1 MTTQDPVPARQIRA
15 VFTDDSITVY
25 QAYRDAIADAAL
37 EAQRFVPPFRL
48 ERMTWIKPSFLWM
61 MYRCGWAGK
70 EGQERVLAVEISR
83 SGLTWALEHA
93 CLSHFEPEHHASH
106 AAWEE
111 QKAASPVRV
120 QWDPERSVSLEKL
133 PHRSIQIGLGGE
145 AAERYARDWI
155 LGIRDVTYLAHE
167 VRDLVAAG
175 ELEAARDR
183 LPIERPYPLDKA
195 LAERLG
201 AGQ

>member
-1 MTTQDPVPARQIRA
+1 MTNQDPVPARQIRA
-15 VFTDDSITVY
+15 LYTDESVTVY

-37 EAQRFVPPFRL
+37 SAQRFVPPFRL

-70 EGQERVLAVEISR
+70 EDQERVLAVEISR
-83 SGLTWALEHA
+83 DGLTWALAHA
-93 CLSHFEPEHHASH
+93 CLSHFDPKHHASRE
-106 AAWEE
+106 AWKK

-120 QWDPERSVSLEKL
+120 QWDPERSVTLERL

-145 AAERYARDWI
+145 AAQRYARDWVI
-155 LGIRDVTYLAHE
+155 GIRDVTYLAQE
-167 VRDLVAAG
+167 IRDLVAAG
-175 ELEAARDR
+175 DLDAARDR